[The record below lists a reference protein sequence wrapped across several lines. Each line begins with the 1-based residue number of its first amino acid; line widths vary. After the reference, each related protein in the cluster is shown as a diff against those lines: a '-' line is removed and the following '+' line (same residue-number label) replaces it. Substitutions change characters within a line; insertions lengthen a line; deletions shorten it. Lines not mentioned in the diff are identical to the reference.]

1 MPSEHD
7 PFDILRDYDPVDRT
21 ALPSPDSPAARTLFE
36 QITTSTT
43 SHRRSVGRRRVLLAV
58 AVLAI
63 AAVAATTWVALMRP
77 VSELSVVCYAATS
90 VDGDRVGVAASS
102 APSVDV
108 CVEPWADGQL
118 TNPDVEPGEVPPL
131 TACVTDD
138 GVLAVFPTDDRT
150 ICQSLDLGVPD
161 PNQPAGTLTEIA
173 AARDAIVAYIAG
185 ETCASIGDAELRVRT
200 ILDGHGLNVW
210 RVESQ
215 PPHVDRPCASI
226 AFDVDAKTV
235 FLVPHRPRP

>member
-1 MPSEHD
+1 MPTERD
-7 PFDILRDYDPVDRT
+7 PFDILRGHDPVDRT
-21 ALPSPDSPAARTLFE
+21 ELPGPDSPAARTLFE

-43 SHRRSVGRRRVLLAV
+43 THRRPVGRRRVLLAV

-90 VDGDRVGVAASS
+90 LDGDRVGVAASS
-102 APSVDV
+102 TPSVEV

-138 GVLAVFPTDDRT
+138 GILAVFPTDDRT
-150 ICQSLDLGVPD
+150 TCQSLSLRVPD
-161 PNQPAGTLTEIA
+161 PNQPTDRLADTA

-185 ETCASIGDAELRVRT
+185 ETCASIDDAEVQVRT
-200 ILDGHGLNVW
+200 ILDGHGLTDW
-210 RVESQ
+210 TIESQ
-215 PPHVDRPCASI
+215 PPRVDRPCVSI
-226 AFDVDAKTV
+226 AFDVDTQTV
-235 FLVPHRPRP
+235 ILVPHRPRP